1 MIKREMLTVEPVL
14 NAAQADIRA
23 LVKISL
29 TYHEIGYLPAFYVTR
44 QPAFL
49 LVKTR
54 GMEKILRITGEEVLA
69 DAVKSECSNI
79 MLDREADFALLQWLG
94 PES

>member
-1 MIKREMLTVEPVL
+1 MMKREMLTVEPVL
-14 NAAQADIRA
+14 NAAQANITA

-49 LVKTR
+49 LVKTH
-54 GMEKILRITGEEVLA
+54 GIEKILRITGEEVLM
-69 DAVKSECSNI
+69 DTVKSECSSI
-79 MLDREADFALLQWLG
+79 MLDRKAGFVLQQGPG